1 MAETKLPALKN
12 IPPKTDRELKLAL
25 DAIKEALEVRLGQ
38 RGDPLDRAV
47 TLRELSDNG
56 IVQVKN
62 KNVGVTGGIEQPP
75 GTGGSLTPP
84 PAPSTLEAS
93 AAFTSI
99 TLSWTIASYGNHSYS
114 EIWRSQDNALGGAT
128 RIATSNAFVYT
139 DEVGYGKEYYYWIRY
154 VSASDVAGPWNDTE
168 GTSATTVADIN
179 AVMTELT
186 EDLSDL
192 PGYTTL
198 TGLIDD
204 AENAGVAAS
213 QVIRSAS
220 EPTTRSDGTAL
231 KGNDFWVD
239 TDDNNQ
245 VYARNAA
252 NNAWIKARDAQ
263 LVSDVSSL
271 TTTVNGNT
279 ADISTNA
286 TAISTESAARASAIS
301 TLTATVNTNTSNIS
315 TNATAISNETSA
327 RTTAIN
333 NLTATVDTKTKS
345 FIATTAPADNASNDL
360 TEGDLWIDSDDDN
373 KLYRW
378 NDTSSSWVA
387 IRDTSN
393 DGKATIFTQDSV
405 PTSGVKAGDLWFDT
419 NDSNR
424 QYRAMADGSDQVAS
438 GEWEEV
444 RDVSTQASVTTVSNA
459 VANGDGANA
468 GYGVSVNAN
477 GAVAGMY
484 IMADSSGTLQDN
496 SSDTNI
502 IFEAGQVTIRNP
514 HGSNVTPF
522 TVLTST
528 DADGN
533 AAGVYI
539 DTAFIK
545 NGAIQSAQIESLSA
559 DLITTGG
566 LDAARI
572 TSGTIA
578 TARLDSSVIVST
590 DLSTSGSTTIN
601 GANITTGTID
611 AARLDADVIVSTDL
625 GASGSTVIDG
635 SRITTGQIDA
645 DRINVTDL
653 VLPTTT
659 NIVSGT
665 TIGGYANNT
674 LRLKRV
680 GSIGTEPGI
689 YQGYVRVFGGSGQV
703 KTLSIVVGDGSYG
716 AGSSYDL
723 RNDFAYDEG
732 SENGNANSVPI
743 ATTGKAQFVSG
754 ASKYWSK
761 IDRFNSTHAIAQL
774 SFSFK
779 KTSSS
784 STTTYLYILA
794 QGDGGT
800 RFLSNV
806 EYSFVRLALNQPD
819 AFTFTDVTNASTSTT
834 YTSNT
839 ITLSGAGFTG
849 GTATVTGGSYSHN
862 GGSYTSAGSFTVS
875 SGDTVALRVTSSSS
889 QGSTVSSTLSVSNI
903 SDTYSVTTQIVTPPP
918 GPPGPGGPLP

>member
-1 MAETKLPALKN
+1 MAKTKLPALKN
-12 IPPKTDRELKLAL
+12 IPPKTDRELKIAL
-25 DAIKEALEVRLGQ
+25 DSIKEALEVRLGQ

-47 TLRELSDNG
+47 TLRELEDSG
-56 IVQVKN
+56 IVKVTN
-62 KNVGVTGGIEQPP
+62 KEVGVTGGIEQPP

-84 PAPSTLEAS
+84 PAPTTLEAS

-139 DEVGYGKEYYYWIRY
+139 DEVGYNQTYYYWIRY

-168 GTSATTVADIN
+168 GTSATTLADIN

-198 TGLIDD
+198 TGLISDGM
-204 AENAGVAAS
+204 E
-213 QVIRSAS
+213 VIRSAT
-220 EPTTRSDGTAL
+220 EPTTRSGGGAIKID
-231 KGNDFWVD
+231 DVWID
-239 TDDNNQ
+239 TDDGQ
-245 VYARNAA
+245 IYLRNAG
-252 NNAWIKARDAQ
+252 NSAWVASRDAQ
-263 LVSDVSSL
+263 LVTDVSNL
-271 TTTVNGNT
+271 TTTVNDNT

-286 TAISTESAARASAIS
+286 TAIAD
-301 TLTATVNTNTSNIS
+301 
-315 TNATAISNETSA
+315 ETSA

-393 DGKATIFTQDSV
+393 DGKATIFTQDAV

-424 QYRAMADGSDQVAS
+424 QYRAMADGSDEVTS

-528 DADGN
+528 DSDGN

-625 GASGSTVIDG
+625 SASGSTVIDG

-659 NIVSGT
+659 NVVSGT

-743 ATTGKAQFVSG
+743 ATTGSAQFVSG

-761 IDRFNSTHAIAQL
+761 IDRFNSTYAIAQL

-800 RFLSNV
+800 RYLSNV
-806 EYSFVRLALNQPD
+806 EYSFVRLALNQPN

-839 ITLSGAGFTG
+839 VTLSGAGFTG
-849 GTATVTGGSYSHN
+849 GTATVTGGSYSLN

-889 QGSTVSSTLSVSNI
+889 QGSTVSSTLSVANI
-903 SDTYSVTTQIVTPPP
+903 SDTYSVTTQITTPPP
-918 GPPGPGGPLP
+918 PPPGPGGPLP